1 MRYKN
6 IIYTIRFLV
15 NKKGNINNERDD
27 DMAVTL
33 IRATVLYVII
43 IFLIRL
49 MGKRQIGE
57 LQPSELVITI
67 LISEIASIPMENN
80 SVPII
85 NSVVA
90 LFALVSYEIITSSAG
105 LRSNKLR
112 SVIQGHPVIVIRDGN
127 IDRKALKKLRMTVND
142 LVSALRQKD
151 VFEISQ
157 VSYAI
162 FETNGKISVL
172 LKPEFRNSTASDLN
186 LCPADNGMPFAVV
199 CDGEVIDET
208 VRDSSLDISHIKK
221 IIVSS
226 KIPVKEILIM
236 TVDANGNSYIVR
248 KENEA

>member
-1 MRYKN
+1 
-6 IIYTIRFLV
+6 
-15 NKKGNINNERDD
+15 
-27 DMAVTL
+27 MAVTL
-33 IRATVLYVII
+33 IRATILYVII

-90 LFALVSYEIITSSAG
+90 LFALVAYEILTSAAG
-105 LRSNKLR
+105 LKSNKLR
-112 SVIQGHPVIVIRDGN
+112 SVIQGHPVIVIRDGK
-127 IDRKALKKLRMTVND
+127 IDAKALKKLRMTVND

-172 LKPEFRNSTASDLN
+172 LKPEYRNSSAADLDIY
-186 LCPADNGMPFAVV
+186 PADNGMPFAVV
-199 CDGEVIDET
+199 CDGEIIDET
-208 VRDSSLDISHIKK
+208 VKDSTFDISHVKK

-226 KIPVKEILIM
+226 KIPVEEILIM
-236 TVDANGNSYIVR
+236 TVDSKGNVYIER
-248 KENEA
+248 KEKEA

>member
-1 MRYKN
+1 
-6 IIYTIRFLV
+6 
-15 NKKGNINNERDD
+15 
-27 DMAVTL
+27 MAVTL
-33 IRATVLYVII
+33 IRATILYVII

-90 LFALVSYEIITSSAG
+90 LFALVAYEILTSAAG
-105 LRSNKLR
+105 LKSNKLR
-112 SVIQGHPVIVIRDGN
+112 SVIQGHPVIVIRDGK
-127 IDRKALKKLRMTVND
+127 IDAKALKKLRMTVND

-151 VFEISQ
+151 VFEVSQ

-172 LKPEFRNSTASDLN
+172 LKPEYRNSSAADLDIY
-186 LCPADNGMPFAVV
+186 PADNGMPFAVV
-199 CDGEVIDET
+199 CDGEIIDET
-208 VRDSSLDISHIKK
+208 VKDSTFDISHVKK

-226 KIPVKEILIM
+226 KIPVEEILIM
-236 TVDANGNSYIVR
+236 TVDSKGNVYIER
-248 KENEA
+248 KEKEA

>member
-1 MRYKN
+1 
-6 IIYTIRFLV
+6 
-15 NKKGNINNERDD
+15 
-27 DMAVTL
+27 MAVTL
-33 IRATVLYVII
+33 IRATILYVII

-57 LQPSELVITI
+57 LQPTELVITI

-90 LFALVSYEIITSSAG
+90 LFALVAYEILTSAAG
-105 LRSNKLR
+105 LKSNKLR
-112 SVIQGHPVIVIRDGN
+112 SVIQGHPVIVIRDGK
-127 IDRKALKKLRMTVND
+127 IDAKALKKLRMTVND

-151 VFEISQ
+151 VFEVSQ

-172 LKPEFRNSTASDLN
+172 LKPEYRNSSAADLDIY
-186 LCPADNGMPFAVV
+186 PADNGMPFAVV
-199 CDGEVIDET
+199 CDGEIIDET
-208 VRDSSLDISHIKK
+208 VKDSTFDISHVKK

-226 KIPVKEILIM
+226 KIPVEEILIM
-236 TVDANGNSYIVR
+236 TVDSKGNVYIER

>member
-1 MRYKN
+1 
-6 IIYTIRFLV
+6 
-15 NKKGNINNERDD
+15 
-27 DMAVTL
+27 MAVTL
-33 IRATVLYVII
+33 IRATILYVII

-90 LFALVSYEIITSSAG
+90 LFALVAYEILTSAAG
-105 LRSNKLR
+105 LKSNKLR
-112 SVIQGHPVIVIRDGN
+112 SVIQGHPVIVIRDGK
-127 IDRKALKKLRMTVND
+127 IDAKALKKLRMTVND

-151 VFEISQ
+151 VFEVSQ

-172 LKPEFRNSTASDLN
+172 LKPEYRNSSAADLDIY
-186 LCPADNGMPFAVV
+186 PADNGMPFAVV
-199 CDGEVIDET
+199 CDGEIIDET
-208 VRDSSLDISHIKK
+208 VKDSTFDISHVKK

-226 KIPVKEILIM
+226 KISVEEILIM
-236 TVDANGNSYIVR
+236 TVDSKGNVYIER